1 MTPKSKTPDQ
11 VPEALIIALDSDH
24 RGNRTFTPG
33 VRTHVR
39 LEDLDLSIVGT
50 EEIEVKNE

>member
-1 MTPKSKTPDQ
+1 MTPKAKTPDQ
-11 VPEALIIALDSDH
+11 VPEALIVALDSDH

-39 LEDLDLSIVGT
+39 PENRDLSIVGT
-50 EEIEVKNE
+50 EEIEVKSE